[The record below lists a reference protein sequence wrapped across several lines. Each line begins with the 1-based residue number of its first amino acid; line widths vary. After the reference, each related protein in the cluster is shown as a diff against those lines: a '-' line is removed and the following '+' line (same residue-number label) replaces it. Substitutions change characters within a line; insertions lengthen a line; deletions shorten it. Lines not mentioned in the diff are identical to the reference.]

1 MLVLRLP
8 LPPRPG
14 KGEVE
19 IRKPALLALCAV
31 AVALGV
37 KLAVDA
43 LPDAVVAWAFMR
55 PAARLAALYWNADF
69 DAAQVAIRVADV
81 TLVVVRACSA
91 TDFFSMTFAL
101 LAFAM
106 PIPRLA
112 LRIPVSLALAW
123 LVAVT
128 ANAVRLVL
136 LVYMDGFLPAVR
148 VPAVH
153 MSVGIA
159 VFLPAFAMLWYTFV
173 AGAGCKRPLGQNL
186 QNQQDFG
193 KDDSHGNAPGR

>member
-1 MLVLRLP
+1 M
-8 LPPRPG
+8 
-14 KGEVE
+14 
-19 IRKPALLALCAV
+19 ALCAV

-69 DAAQVAIRVADV
+69 DAAQVSIRVADV

-159 VFLPAFAMLWYTFV
+159 VFLPAFSILWYTFV
-173 AGAGCKRPLGQNL
+173 VKAGCKRPLGQNL
-186 QNQQDFG
+186 QDQQDFG
-193 KDDSHGNAPGR
+193 KDDRHGNAPGR

>member
-1 MLVLRLP
+1 M
-8 LPPRPG
+8 
-14 KGEVE
+14 
-19 IRKPALLALCAV
+19 ALCAV
-31 AVALGV
+31 VVALGV
-37 KLAVDA
+37 KLALDA
-43 LPDAVVAWAFMR
+43 LPDAAVAFGFMR

-91 TDFFSMTFAL
+91 TDFFSMVFAL

-106 PIPRLA
+106 PIRSLA
-112 LRIPVSLALAW
+112 RRITASLALAW

-136 LVYMDGFLPAVR
+136 IVYMCGFIPLVS

-159 VFLPAFAMLWYTFV
+159 VFLPAFSILWYTFV
-173 AGAGCKRPLGQNL
+173 VKAGCKRPFGQNL
-186 QNQQDFG
+186 QDQQDFG
-193 KDDSHGNAPGR
+193 KDDSHGNASDR

>member
-1 MLVLRLP
+1 M
-8 LPPRPG
+8 
-14 KGEVE
+14 KF
-19 IRKPALLALCAV
+19 
-31 AVALGV
+31 
-37 KLAVDA
+37 AVDA

-55 PAARLAALYWNADF
+55 PAARLAALYLGAAF
-69 DAAQVAIRVADV
+69 DPCELAISARDV

-106 PIPRLA
+106 PMPRLA

-159 VFLPAFAMLWYTFV
+159 VFLPAFSILWYTFV
-173 AGAGCKRPLGQNL
+173 VKAGCKRPLGQNL
-186 QNQQDFG
+186 QDQQDFG
-193 KDDSHGNAPGR
+193 KDDRHGNAPGR

>member
-1 MLVLRLP
+1 M
-8 LPPRPG
+8 
-14 KGEVE
+14 
-19 IRKPALLALCAV
+19 
-31 AVALGV
+31 

-43 LPDAVVAWAFMR
+43 LPDAAVAWAFMR
-55 PAARLAALYWNADF
+55 PAARLAALYLGAAF
-69 DAAQVAIRVADV
+69 DPTALTVSARGV

-159 VFLPAFAMLWYTFV
+159 VFLPAFSILWYTF
-173 AGAGCKRPLGQNL
+173 RI
-186 QNQQDFG
+186 
-193 KDDSHGNAPGR
+193 